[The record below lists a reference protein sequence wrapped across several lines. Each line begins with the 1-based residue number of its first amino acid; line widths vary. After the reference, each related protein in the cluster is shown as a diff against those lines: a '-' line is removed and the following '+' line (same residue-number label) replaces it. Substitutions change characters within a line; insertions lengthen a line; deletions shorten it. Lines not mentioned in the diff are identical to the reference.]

1 MLPRRIPKIA
11 VIHAQKELIQAQ
23 DALIEWLLKKV
34 ESQPKKSDSSTPK
47 DR

>member
-1 MLPRRIPKIA
+1 MLPRKIPKSA
-11 VIHAQKELIQAQ
+11 VIHAQNEVIQAQ

-34 ESQPKKSDSSTPK
+34 ESQPKKSDSPKPK

>member
-1 MLPRRIPKIA
+1 MLPRRIPKSA
-11 VIHAQKELIQAQ
+11 VIHAQKEVIQAQ

-34 ESQPKKSDSSTPK
+34 ESQPKKSDSPKPK